1 MDSVRHTKQKGSQM
15 ISYLLRTT
23 GAVLIG
29 AAVNNEK
36 FQKKVFGI
44 FKRSPSKFVRTE
56 QWTQENQLFDQQL
69 QALNLRL
76 NDIEYMRGTIDMS
89 NAIFPNEEAGSEDF
103 IKRDGTDVS
112 PEDHD
117 PTTGEILESSPGKE

>member
-1 MDSVRHTKQKGSQM
+1 M

-44 FKRSPSKFVRTE
+44 FKRSKAKFVEVE

-69 QALNLRL
+69 QALNMRM
-76 NDIEYMRGTIDMS
+76 NDLEYMRGTIDMS

-112 PEDHD
+112 PEDYD
-117 PTTGEILESSPGKE
+117 PTTGEVLESSPGKE

>member
-1 MDSVRHTKQKGSQM
+1 M

-23 GAVLIG
+23 GSVLIS
-29 AAVNNEK
+29 AAVNNER
-36 FQKKVFGI
+36 FQKKIFGI

-56 QWTQENQLFDQQL
+56 RWNEENVLFSEQI

-117 PTTGEILESSPGKE
+117 PTTGEVLESSPGKE

>member
-1 MDSVRHTKQKGSQM
+1 M

-44 FKRSPSKFVRTE
+44 FKRSKSKFVEVE

-69 QALNLRL
+69 QALNMRM
-76 NDIEYMRGTIDMS
+76 NDLEYMRGTIDMS

-103 IKRDGTDVS
+103 IMRD
-112 PEDHD
+112 
-117 PTTGEILESSPGKE
+117 

>member
-1 MDSVRHTKQKGSQM
+1 M

-69 QALNLRL
+69 QALNMRM
-76 NDIEYMRGTIDMS
+76 NDLEYMRGTIDMS
-89 NAIFPNEEAGSEDF
+89 NAIFPFNNEEAESEDF

-117 PTTGEILESSPGKE
+117 PTTGEVLESSPGKE